1 MCTLFFTIFIEL
13 NSNLKYVKLWINPN
27 SNVDFVAQTLA
38 LDLASYDYIDID
50 LKLTGSVNNSHETKR
65 YFKGSESN
73 SYHYFAGIM
82 VSRAVNM
89 TDSGIVFGD
98 AYNASIVENIRLVP
112 CAIYGGKV
120 SN

>member
-1 MCTLFFTIFIEL
+1 
-13 NSNLKYVKLWINPN
+13 
-27 SNVDFVAQTLA
+27 
-38 LDLASYDYIDID
+38 
-50 LKLTGSVNNSHETKR
+50 
-65 YFKGSESN
+65 
-73 SYHYFAGIM
+73 M

-98 AYNASIVENIRLVP
+98 AYNASNVENIRLVP

>member
-1 MCTLFFTIFIEL
+1 
-13 NSNLKYVKLWINPN
+13 
-27 SNVDFVAQTLA
+27 
-38 LDLASYDYIDID
+38 
-50 LKLTGSVNNSHETKR
+50 
-65 YFKGSESN
+65 
-73 SYHYFAGIM
+73 
-82 VSRAVNM
+82 M